1 MHGLIFNTSISLL
14 AGSTRELLI
23 CFLIIILFE
32 KEESFLKENNKK
44 KKIIRLKRSI
54 IKKISF
60 TKREKSFK
68 KRYFFLISIE

>member
-23 CFLIIILFE
+23 YFLIIILFN

-44 KKIIRLKRSI
+44 KDNKIKRNN
-54 IKKISF
+54 KKISF
-60 TKREKSFK
+60 NKREKSFIK
-68 KRYFFLISIE
+68 DIFFLSLLND